1 VEALVSD
8 VWNLARVLVVIG
20 GGMVAGG
27 GTVILLE
34 RAHFYRRRHMPQAIV
49 AMRALIG
56 VNLTVMVYVAAVLI
70 DRWDDPPS
78 WRLFGAVLVFAL
90 KGVFF
95 HALRNTGLEQER
107 RELYPDWDGAER
119 RSSGDR
125 RALTQ
130 S

>member
-1 VEALVSD
+1 LSIVEALVSD

-56 VNLTVMVYVAAVLI
+56 VNLTVMVYSDL
-70 DRWDDPPS
+70 S
-78 WRLFGAVLVFAL
+78 
-90 KGVFF
+90 
-95 HALRNTGLEQER
+95 NC
-107 RELYPDWDGAER
+107 
-119 RSSGDR
+119 
-125 RALTQ
+125 
-130 S
+130 